1 MLHPVNPG
9 SSVARMGHTSL
20 SGNLDLTN
28 DPMCFFATVAPL
40 QFAYG
45 FAPSLLGTLLRS
57 G

>member
-45 FAPSLLGTLLRS
+45 FAASLLGTLLRS